1 MFPFQ
6 NKHMHQ
12 VFVIRF
18 LANIDPSKIIT
29 MESSWPLLHKP
40 SEVPVA
46 RTSDSLETLR
56 FANPI
61 LNDCF

>member
-1 MFPFQ
+1 
-6 NKHMHQ
+6 MHQ